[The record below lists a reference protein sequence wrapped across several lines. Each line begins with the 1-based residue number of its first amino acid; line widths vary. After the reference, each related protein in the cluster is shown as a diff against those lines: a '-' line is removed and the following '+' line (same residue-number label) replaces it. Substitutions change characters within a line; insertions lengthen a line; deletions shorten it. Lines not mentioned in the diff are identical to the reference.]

1 MTKEELEEVLSEED
15 KELCKKNGY
24 IKMTAIVKAKE
35 REYRQRFYLNPEK
48 KSSGEYQNDE
58 LYDTYVQ
65 YLQLM
70 LEYADLLNYQTRI
83 PVGVKSSSDVETKV
97 TTTKEQN
104 VPKND
109 INVLKNDINVPE
121 NSQSVPKN
129 EEKVVAKKKDVPLF
143 SEDDKSYCQPNIP
156 ENLISTLPE
165 GAVDTFGKILP
176 SIKSSAKDMI
186 NNTEKSIVLDK
197 PISENFKDSLNSVK
211 VNVTEDKIEV
221 SGEYVI
227 ENNPLDNILNKSLE
241 QKEEDNKKSLSY
253 IDKLASDESVFNYL
267 INNFKKNIHSLYDP
281 LIKNFNIDMKKFND
295 KYKNI
300 YFITGEI
307 RAEKQQILNRY
318 PQIVYN
324 LTINKLDTQLNKY
337 IDTLR
342 SYVIENKLNDEQ
354 IKSYL
359 NNMSLEYKK
368 NSNERIV
375 IDYIAG
381 MTDDYTLKEYNKIIK
396 NKYLHLQIFLL

>member
-35 REYRQRFYLNPEK
+35 REYRQEFYLNPEK

-70 LEYADLLNYQTRI
+70 LEYADLLNYQTRT

-97 TTTKEQN
+97 TTTEEQN
-104 VPKND
+104 VPKNN
-109 INVLKNDINVPE
+109 INGLKNNTDGLE

-129 EEKVVAKKKDVPLF
+129 EEKVVAKKRDIPLF
-143 SEDDKSYCQPNIP
+143 SKDDNSYCQPNIS
-156 ENLISTLPE
+156 ENLISILPE

-186 NNTEKSIVLDK
+186 NNAEKSIVLDK

-211 VNVTEDKIEV
+211 VNVSEDKIEV
-221 SGEYVI
+221 SSEYII
-227 ENNPLDNILNKSLE
+227 ENNLLDNILNKSLE

-253 IDKLASDESVFNYL
+253 IDKLVSDESVFNYL

-281 LIKNFNIDMKKFND
+281 LIKNFTIDMKKFND

-300 YFITGEI
+300 YFVTGEI

-318 PQIVYN
+318 PQTIYN

-359 NNMSLEYKK
+359 NKK
-368 NSNERIV
+368 
-375 IDYIAG
+375 
-381 MTDDYTLKEYNKIIK
+381 LKEFKIC
-396 NKYLHLQIFLL
+396 

>member
-35 REYRQRFYLNPEK
+35 REYRQEFYLNPEK
-48 KSSGEYQNDE
+48 RSSGEYQNDE

-70 LEYADLLNYQTRI
+70 LEYSKLLDTTK
-83 PVGVKSSSDVETKV
+83 PDVTSDVETKV
-97 TTTKEQN
+97 TTTEEQN
-104 VPKND
+104 VPKNSS
-109 INVLKNDINVPE
+109 NSLKNDIDGLE

-129 EEKVVAKKKDVPLF
+129 EEKVVAKKRDVPLF
-143 SEDDKSYCQPNIP
+143 SEDNNSYCQPNIP
-156 ENLISTLPE
+156 KNLISTLPE
-165 GAVDTFGKILP
+165 DAVDTFGKILP

-197 PISENFKDSLNSVK
+197 PISKNFEDSLNSVK
-211 VNVTEDKIEV
+211 VNATEDKIEV
-221 SGEYVI
+221 SSEYI
-227 ENNPLDNILNKSLE
+227 IGNNPLDNILNKSLE

-253 IDKLASDESVFNYL
+253 IDKLSSDESVFNYL

-281 LIKNFNIDMKKFND
+281 LIKNFTIDMKKFND

-300 YFITGEI
+300 YFVTGEI

-318 PQIVYN
+318 PQTIYN

-337 IDTLR
+337 IDILR

-359 NNMSLEYKK
+359 NKK
-368 NSNERIV
+368 
-375 IDYIAG
+375 
-381 MTDDYTLKEYNKIIK
+381 LKEFKIC
-396 NKYLHLQIFLL
+396 

>member
-35 REYRQRFYLNPEK
+35 REYRQEFYLNPEK

-70 LEYADLLNYQTRI
+70 LEYSKLLDTTKQ
-83 PVGVKSSSDVETKV
+83 VVSSDVETKV
-97 TTTKEQN
+97 TTTEEQ
-104 VPKND
+104 
-109 INVLKNDINVPE
+109 NVLKNDIDGLE

-129 EEKVVAKKKDVPLF
+129 EEKIVVKKRDVPLF
-143 SEDDKSYCQPNIP
+143 SKDDNSYCQPNIP

-197 PISENFKDSLNSVK
+197 PISENFEDSLNSVK

-221 SGEYVI
+221 SSEYI
-227 ENNPLDNILNKSLE
+227 IGNNPLDSILNKSLE

-253 IDKLASDESVFNYL
+253 IDKLSSDESVFNYL

-281 LIKNFNIDMKKFND
+281 LIKNFTIDMKKFND

-300 YFITGEI
+300 YFVTGEI

-318 PQIVYN
+318 PQTIYN

-359 NNMSLEYKK
+359 NKK
-368 NSNERIV
+368 
-375 IDYIAG
+375 
-381 MTDDYTLKEYNKIIK
+381 LKEFKIC
-396 NKYLHLQIFLL
+396 

>member
-35 REYRQRFYLNPEK
+35 REYRQQFYLNPEK

-97 TTTKEQN
+97 ITTE
-104 VPKND
+104 
-109 INVLKNDINVPE
+109 E
-121 NSQSVPKN
+121 QSVSENEAKVVAKN
-129 EEKVVAKKKDVPLF
+129 EAKVVAKKRDVPLF

-156 ENLISTLPE
+156 KNLISTLPE

-186 NNTEKSIVLDK
+186 NNAEKSIVLDK
-197 PISENFKDSLNSVK
+197 PISKNFEDSLNSVK
-211 VNVTEDKIEV
+211 VNVSEDKIEV
-221 SGEYVI
+221 SSKYII

-241 QKEEDNKKSLSY
+241 QKEEDNKQSLSY
-253 IDKLASDESVFNYL
+253 IDKLASEDSVFNNL

-318 PQIVYN
+318 PQ
-324 LTINKLDTQLNKY
+324 TI
-337 IDTLR
+337 
-342 SYVIENKLNDEQ
+342 
-354 IKSYL
+354 
-359 NNMSLEYKK
+359 
-368 NSNERIV
+368 
-375 IDYIAG
+375 
-381 MTDDYTLKEYNKIIK
+381 
-396 NKYLHLQIFLL
+396 